1 MCNATLD
8 RGDRLRLVE
17 LVMEEL
23 LEEALAGAPER
34 RRAFTAQLRGRARRA
49 SDDGRLGEAMDALLR
64 RVGRRRAAK
73 HAPPAAADSL
83 SFGLDAYLPAM
94 FPDETAN

>member
-1 MCNATLD
+1 MCNVTLD

-34 RRAFTAQLRGRARRA
+34 RRALTAQLRGRARRA
-49 SDDGRLGEAMDALLR
+49 SDDGRLGMAMDALLR
-64 RVGRRRAAK
+64 RAGRRRTAGQAR
-73 HAPPAAADSL
+73 PATADSL

-94 FPDETAN
+94 FPDEPAG